1 MERFQETVQEAWN
14 KPVNS
19 TLLLKRLHIKLAH
32 VVKGIKR
39 WCREKIG
46 DTRPQLA
53 LAKEILL
60 RLEVAQELR
69 ALTPVELELRR
80 RLKSRYLGLAAIE
93 KSIIKQR

>member
-1 MERFQETVQEAWN
+1 MEQTGQ
-14 KPVNS
+14 
-19 TLLLKRLHIKLAH
+19 LHLASKAPAH
-32 VVKGIKR
+32 KIARVVKGIKR

-60 RLEVAQELR
+60 QLEVGQELR
-69 ALTPVELELRR
+69 ALTPTELELRR
-80 RLKSRYLGLAAIE
+80 RLKSRYLGIAAIE